1 VPTLQRLQVLVLLG
15 LVRKWDS
22 LNMELHRETFLSAPR
37 RVLGFLSQRLLTP
50 RAETEDLARREY
62 ILNIFLLGSIA
73 LLFVAVLAVV
83 AKAIAQGADHKGSS
97 PFSVLA
103 IFLSFVTLLF
113 LSRKGFIKTTAYIF
127 IAVYFFAISSGLYSY
142 GVDQPQTLLAFALI
156 IVMAGVMIGSQFAF
170 MATLVSAAVLAVL
183 GYLQIN
189 QFYSVDAYWKQ
200 NLAVGVEDIITF
212 SITLALIAIASW
224 LSNREIEK
232 SLLRARH
239 SEAELKKER
248 DSLEETV
255 QRRTNELKEAQAE
268 KMAQLYRFAEFGK
281 LSSGVFHD
289 LINPLTAVS
298 LNMEQ
303 IKKEYG
309 KDGKAHETQIYI
321 DKAVLAAR
329 KMENFVVAVRR
340 QLAQQHQNSTL
351 FSLNEEIQYVVDV
364 LHHKAQ
370 DVNVSLFFTPHKQH
384 ALMGDAVRFNQIALN
399 LIANAIEAYGKE
411 DASDTSGR
419 TREVHATLDED
430 GNDIVFSVQDN
441 GKGISKENIEKI
453 FEPFFTTKGDDQGL
467 GIGLSLTKRI
477 VEKDFGGTI
486 TVESSVGKGT
496 LFTIRI
502 PKNDQHERSHGDNK

>member
-1 VPTLQRLQVLVLLG
+1 M
-15 LVRKWDS
+15 K
-22 LNMELHRETFLSAPR
+22 LHRETFLSALR

-50 RAETEDLARREY
+50 RAETEDLARREF
-62 ILNIFLLGSIA
+62 ILNIFLLGSIG
-73 LLFVAVLAVV
+73 LLFVALLAV
-83 AKAIAQGADHKGSS
+83 IQQTMIQGADHKGSS
-97 PFSVLA
+97 PFYVLT

-127 IAVYFFAISSGLYSY
+127 IGVYFFAISSGLYTY
-142 GVDQPQTLLAFALI
+142 GIDQPQTLLAFALI
-156 IVMAGVMIGSQFAF
+156 IVMAGIMIGSRFAF
-170 MATLVSAAVLAVL
+170 IVTFMSATLLAVL

-189 QFYSVDAYWKQ
+189 EFYPVDAYWKQ
-200 NLAVGVEDIITF
+200 ELVVKPEDPITF

-248 DSLEETV
+248 DLLEETV
-255 QRRTNELKEAQAE
+255 ERRTNELKEAQAE
-268 KMAQLYRFAEFGK
+268 KMSQLYRFAEFGK

-303 IKKEYG
+303 VKKEYG
-309 KDGKAHETQIYI
+309 KEGVAHEAQIYI
-321 DKAVLAAR
+321 DKAVIAAR

-340 QLAQQHQNSTL
+340 QLAEGHQHTSL

-364 LHHKAQ
+364 LHHKASAK
-370 DVNVSLFFTPHKQH
+370 NVFVRFSPAGELHMQ
-384 ALMGDAVRFNQIALN
+384 GDAVRFNQIVLN
-399 LIANAIEAYGKE
+399 LVANAIEAYGP
-411 DASDTSGR
+411 DDGGDTHHHE
-419 TREVHATLDED
+419 REVLVTLKEEKDDFVLSVED
-430 GNDIVFSVQDN
+430 H
-441 GKGISKENIEKI
+441 GKGISPENIEKI

-467 GIGLSLTKRI
+467 GIGLSLTRRI
-477 VEKDFGGTI
+477 VEKDMCGTI
-486 TVESSVGKGT
+486 NVTSKPSEGT

-502 PKNDQHERSHGDNK
+502 PKKPK